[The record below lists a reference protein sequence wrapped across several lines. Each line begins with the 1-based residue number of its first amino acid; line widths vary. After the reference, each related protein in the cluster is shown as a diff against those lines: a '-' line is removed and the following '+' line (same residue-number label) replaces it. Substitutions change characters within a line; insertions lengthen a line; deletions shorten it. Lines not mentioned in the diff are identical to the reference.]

1 MLRLRLFRA
10 LRHPPIFILWIG
22 EAFSAIGDEVYKVA
36 LVWLAVKMIGSDAGF
51 LVAGQAAAILCIGL
65 IGGIWADHWDPRRTM
80 IGVDLI
86 RGLLVLVP
94 VVWVQFFPL
103 DLGVLIGVALS
114 VAALSAFFD
123 PAIQAVIPRL
133 VHDRELLQATNGLM
147 GTTSRGARAVG
158 PGIVGLLT
166 GIIPMI
172 HFFTLDSLS
181 FGISALA
188 VMSLGKELPDE
199 RSQVRPRQGILAGL
213 KSGFEL
219 IDKKLP
225 GMETIRFV
233 MLAKSITT
241 GAWAVILPLGIALM
255 VQRMLPGNVRAYG
268 FLLASY
274 GVGKLGGALVLA
286 NLQINRPVRVLGW
299 GFTGMGLGFMFM
311 AAVPIMPLMMISAA
325 FAAIGGPMNDLATTD
340 LMQKRFAI
348 RELVRVMRL
357 RMAIEFAGMLIFL
370 LAAPALFHLLSAQW
384 VVGLSG
390 LIIMIVGLV
399 GLVRYGETR

>member
-1 MLRLRLFRA
+1 
-10 LRHPPIFILWIG
+10 
-22 EAFSAIGDEVYKVA
+22 
-36 LVWLAVKMIGSDAGF
+36 MIGSDAGF
-51 LVAGQAAAILCIGL
+51 LVAGQAAAILCMGL
-65 IGGIWADHWDPRRTM
+65 IGGIWADHWDPRKTM

-86 RGLLVLVP
+86 RGVLVLVP

-103 DLGVLIGVALS
+103 NLGVLIGVALS

-172 HFFTLDSLS
+172 HFFSLDSLS

-188 VMSLGKELPDE
+188 VLALGKELPHD
-199 RSQVRPRQGILAGL
+199 RTLLRPRQGIMAGL
-213 KSGFEL
+213 KSGFDL

-225 GMETIRFV
+225 GMEAIRFV

-255 VQRMLPGNVRAYG
+255 VQRMLPGNIRAYG

-274 GVGKLGGALVLA
+274 GVGNLGGALVLA
-286 NLQINRPVRVLGW
+286 NLRIDRPVRVLGW
-299 GFTGMGLGFMFM
+299 GFTGMGFGFMFM
-311 AAVPIMPLMMISAA
+311 AAVPSARLPSHLIMPLMMISAA
-325 FAAIGGPMNDLATTD
+325 FAAIGGPMNDLATVD
-340 LMQKRFAI
+340 LMQKHFAI

-357 RMAIEFAGMLIFL
+357 RMAIEFAGMLVFL
-370 LAAPALFHLLSAQW
+370 LAAPLLFHILSAQW

-390 LIIMIVGLV
+390 LIIMLVGLV

>member
-1 MLRLRLFRA
+1 
-10 LRHPPIFILWIG
+10 
-22 EAFSAIGDEVYKVA
+22 
-36 LVWLAVKMIGSDAGF
+36 MIGSDAGF

-80 IGVDLI
+80 IGVDVI
-86 RGLLVLVP
+86 RGLLVLLP
-94 VVWVQFFPL
+94 VVWVQFLPL
-103 DLGVLIGVALS
+103 NLGVLIGVALS

-199 RSQVRPRQGILAGL
+199 RSQVRPRQGIMAGL

-255 VQRMLPGNVRAYG
+255 VQRMLPGNIRAYG

-274 GVGKLGGALVLA
+274 GVGNLGGALVLA

-299 GFTGMGLGFMFM
+299 GFTGMGLGFMLM
-311 AAVPIMPLMMISAA
+311 AAVPPSHFMMPLMMISAA

-340 LMQKRFAI
+340 LMQKRFAV

-357 RMAIEFAGMLIFL
+357 RMAIEFAGMLVFL

-390 LIIMIVGLV
+390 LIIMLVGLV